1 VVKTQ
6 ARRGQCWSTA
16 GAKKQHEGGTGGRVN
31 EPPGMDGRK
40 SERSIVPMSP
50 GNQTRRDPEEGR
62 GRQGMEPVEGK
73 MARALDLGTVSTT
86 LHRIAELA
94 SFLDQWVRDGFP
106 SRSESM
112 RLKSRMREFRTSGSV
127 GGPGG

>member
-40 SERSIVPMSP
+40 SERLIVLMSP
-50 GNQTRRDPEEGR
+50 GNRTHRDPEEGR

-73 MARALDLGTVSTT
+73 MARALNLGSVLTR
-86 LHRIAELA
+86 LHRIAGLA
-94 SFLDQWVRDGFP
+94 SNFDQWVRDGLP
-106 SRSESM
+106 SRSEPM